1 MVGMACQLNLDT
13 GAGADLRKIA
23 SAQSARLCDLLAD
36 ARESISGHHKTR
48 RCLKRLRSLLMLA
61 QPVLGHRNWRRLDR
75 RLAGLGRALSHERDH
90 AVVLDVLAKLAAED
104 ADRTICMAAATL
116 MRKLQPAAKERPN
129 GHDPWPDGSAVDRE
143 PLLRT
148 AEWIGRRIAK
158 TPFER
163 LDLAQ
168 MAQGVAAEYR
178 AGRKALAAAYRIGGA
193 ESFHDLR
200 KRVQRHV
207 RQLQLIAAI
216 WPEEMHV
223 RIALAKT
230 IAGQLGHD
238 HDLAL
243 VRSAI
248 DAGLTGSDA
257 ATLDRLYRDR
267 QRAIRKAIKPQLARL
282 YAETPKAFARRM
294 AAYSDASSPAGSR
307 QPVSAATAARGLS

>member
-1 MVGMACQLNLDT
+1 MAYQLNFD
-13 GAGADLRKIA
+13 GNVGADLRKIA
-23 SAQSARLCDLLAD
+23 MEQSERLCQLLAD
-36 ARESISGHHKTR
+36 PRELASGHHKTR

-61 QPVLGHRNWRRLDR
+61 QPVLGSRYWRRLDR

-90 AVVLDVLAKLAAED
+90 AVVLDVLAKLAAGD
-104 ADRTICMAAATL
+104 ADRTIRKAAATL
-116 MRKLQPAAKERPN
+116 MRQLQPAARERPN
-129 GHDPWPDGSAVDRE
+129 GHDPWPDSSAVDRE
-143 PLLRT
+143 PLVRK
-148 AEWIGRRIAK
+148 AARIGRRIAK
-158 TPFER
+158 APFER

-178 AGRKALAAAYRIGGA
+178 AGRKANVAACRMGGA

-200 KRVQRHV
+200 KRVQRHI
-207 RQLQLIAAI
+207 RQLQLIAAV
-216 WPEEMHV
+216 WPDEMHV

-230 IAGQLGHD
+230 IAAQLGHD

-243 VRSAI
+243 VRSAV
-248 DAGLTGSDA
+248 DADMTGSDA
-257 ATLDRLYRDR
+257 AALDRLCRDR